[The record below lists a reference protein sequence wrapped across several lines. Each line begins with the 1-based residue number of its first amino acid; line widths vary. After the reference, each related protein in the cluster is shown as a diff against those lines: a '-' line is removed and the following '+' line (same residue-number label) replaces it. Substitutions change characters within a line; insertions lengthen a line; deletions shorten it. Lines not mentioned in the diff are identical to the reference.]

1 MSDFN
6 TRIGEGRGPGG
17 ADRAPDTDS
26 AHSAASASPVPANRD
41 GVVTHRLRID
51 PSRTMKAV
59 TGEVESLLDGLDQG
73 PRQSGALLASEL
85 IAQVVARTPE
95 WNTQQVELTIQLR
108 PDAVRLEATGPAA
121 PASEATR
128 ALHVV
133 PDPIADWG
141 AFLIER
147 LADRWGVDV
156 GSRPGIWAEIE
167 TPVSA
172 TV

>member
-1 MSDFN
+1 MSDFR
-6 TRIGEGRGPGG
+6 TRTGEGRGPGPADEARDG
-17 ADRAPDTDS
+17 DAIHSAENGSPIPADRD
-26 AHSAASASPVPANRD
+26 R
-41 GVVTHRLRID
+41 VVTHRLHID

-59 TGEVESLLDGLDQG
+59 TAEVESMLDGMDQG
-73 PRQSGALLASEL
+73 PRHSGALLASEL

-95 WNTQQVELTIQLR
+95 WNTHHVELTIQLR
-108 PDAVRLEATGPAA
+108 PDAVRLEAAGPAA
-121 PASEATR
+121 PASAATR
-128 ALHVV
+128 GLHVV

-147 LADRWGVDV
+147 LADRWGVDG
-156 GSRPGIWAEIE
+156 GSHPSIWAEIE

>member
-1 MSDFN
+1 MSDFR
-6 TRIGEGRGPGG
+6 TRTGEGRGLGEADEARDADSIHNG
-17 ADRAPDTDS
+17 ANGSPIPADGDR
-26 AHSAASASPVPANRD
+26 
-41 GVVTHRLRID
+41 VVTHRLRID

-59 TGEVESLLDGLDQG
+59 TAEVESMLDGLDQG
-73 PRQSGALLASEL
+73 SRHSGALLASEL

>member
-1 MSDFN
+1 MSDFR
-6 TRIGEGRGPGG
+6 TRTGEGRGLGRLDEARD
-17 ADRAPDTDS
+17 ADS
-26 AHSAASASPVPANRD
+26 IHSAANGSPVPADRD
-41 GVVTHRLRID
+41 RVVTHRLRID

-59 TGEVESLLDGLDQG
+59 TAELESMLDGLDQG

-95 WNTQQVELTIQLR
+95 WNTQHAELTIQVR
-108 PDAVRLEATGPAA
+108 PDAVRLTAVGPAA
-121 PASEATR
+121 PASEAPR

-133 PDPIADWG
+133 SDPIADWG

-147 LADRWGVDV
+147 LADRWGVDG
-156 GSRPGIWAEIE
+156 GSHPSIWAEIE

-172 TV
+172 TP